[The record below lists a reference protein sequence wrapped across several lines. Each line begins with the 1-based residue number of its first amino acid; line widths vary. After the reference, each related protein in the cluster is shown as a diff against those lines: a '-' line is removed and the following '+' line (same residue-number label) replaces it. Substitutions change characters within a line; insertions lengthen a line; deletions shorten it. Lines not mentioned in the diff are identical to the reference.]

1 MLERAKRLGSG
12 KTISEVTSPN
22 VLEPVGDLKTRN
34 LSVDQPIKAV
44 QEITIVPTRSSVQ
57 RSSMEKSKTETPL
70 AEQIAATIQRRKEIA
85 ARNEL
90 LNATAEPT
98 VIENKNLPTQQSDEM
113 EG

>member
-1 MLERAKRLGSG
+1 
-12 KTISEVTSPN
+12 
-22 VLEPVGDLKTRN
+22 
-34 LSVDQPIKAV
+34 
-44 QEITIVPTRSSVQ
+44 
-57 RSSMEKSKTETPL
+57 MEKSKTETPL

-90 LNATAEPT
+90 LNATAEPP